1 MRIFEN
7 PSHDFLSDFRASYI
21 TSGILLVIAIVS
33 LFYPGLEAGIDFTGG
48 TEFVVE
54 SAEPIA
60 PVAARQA
67 LDGVL
72 GDGVEAKEFGDPRT
86 LLVRTGLGGDPD
98 ALEAALTTTL
108 AESFPGSAPDI
119 IGTSSVGP
127 RIASDLKEKAIFLV
141 LGALFVILLYI
152 FVRFDWRFAVAAV
165 LTLAHDVLI
174 VLGLFAL
181 LHNVTPFSLQIDQ
194 VLIAALLTIV
204 GYSINDTV
212 VVFDRIREYTA
223 LFKTERFDVVANRAI
238 NTTLSRTVLTSGT
251 TLLTVFILFLIGGEV
266 LKGFSLALLVGI
278 AVGTY
283 SSIFVASPL
292 VVWLRGKYA
301 PAVRGTRR
309 AAAA

>member
-7 PSHDFLSDFRASYI
+7 PTFDFLSHNRDSYLI
-21 TSGILLVIAIVS
+21 SGVLLAVALIS
-33 LFYPGLEAGIDFTGG
+33 LVYPGLEAGIDFTGG
-48 TEFVVE
+48 TEFIVE
-54 SAEPIA
+54 SDEPIA
-60 PVAARQA
+60 PTRARSA
-67 LDGVL
+67 LAGDLGV
-72 GDGVEAKEFGDPRT
+72 GVEAKEFGDPQT
-86 LLVRTGLGGDPD
+86 ILVRTGVGGDPAD
-98 ALEAALTTTL
+98 LERSLLTTL
-108 AESFPGSAPDI
+108 DAEFAGANPRV

-165 LTLAHDVLI
+165 LTLAHDVVI

-212 VVFDRIREYTA
+212 VVFDRIREYTT
-223 LFKTERFDVVANRAI
+223 LFKTERFDIVANRAI

-251 TLLTVFILFLIGGEV
+251 TLLTVFVLFLIGGEV

-283 SSIFVASPL
+283 SSIFVASPI
-292 VVWLRGKYA
+292 VVALRGRYA
-301 PAVRGTRR
+301 PTPARARR
-309 AAAA
+309 AATA